1 MVDSFH
7 TFQPLA
13 IKIELSLT
21 SIYSCMKV
29 SIVDADNNTRA
40 RYDKFE
46 DLSIEFIKNNSTND
60 ILVCAKNC
68 VDYSYI
74 MMIASHTIQTSN
86 PICEVVFS
94 C

>member
-1 MVDSFH
+1 
-7 TFQPLA
+7 
-13 IKIELSLT
+13 
-21 SIYSCMKV
+21 MKV

-46 DLSIEFIKNNSTND
+46 DLSIDFIENNSTND
-60 ILVCAKNC
+60 ILVCVKNY

-74 MMIASHTIQTSN
+74 MMTASHTIQTSN